1 MVEAL
6 DDGARASSSFLTSMT
21 DLSLITVTY
30 RSATTMPRFLAAARQ
45 AIPSAEIV
53 VIDNASDD
61 DTVQVVRRHDPAA
74 KVICCA
80 ENLGFA
86 RGCNQGASQ
95 ASAEW
100 LLFLNPDLELRQVA
114 LPPPTP
120 TRDTTLWSGL
130 TAAGNT
136 GAPRSELRADTS
148 LAEDYLAQLYSHL
161 LPPGIA
167 SRIPIRR
174 RPPGWASGALFLT
187 HRNAFARAGGFDPR
201 YFLYYEDRDL
211 GAEYRRHGMPIREL
225 LTLVGTHQHGGSS
238 SNVTSARREAWSFI
252 SWLEYLAKWRGQP
265 TADRAAKRTFTVFER
280 FIRLGQ
286 ARAAIPR
293 ARTKAQ
299 HTAQVLRDIE
309 DFEGLLPPNSG
320 DYYPCARQ
328 AIRAAISRKVGK

>member
-1 MVEAL
+1 MVGAL
-6 DDGARASSSFLTSMT
+6 DERARASWSFPTSMT

-30 RSATTMPRFLAAARQ
+30 RSATTMPGFLAAARQ
-45 AIPSAEIV
+45 AVPTAEIV

-61 DTVQVVRRHDPAA
+61 DTVQVIKQHDPSA
-74 KVICCA
+74 KVVRCA

-86 RGCNQGASQ
+86 RGCNRGASQ
-95 ASAEW
+95 ASGEW

-114 LPPPTP
+114 LPPPNT
-120 TRDTTLWSGL
+120 TRDAALWSGL
-130 TAAGNT
+130 TAARDHG
-136 GAPRSELRADTS
+136 PPYSELRADTS

-161 LPPGIA
+161 LPPVIA

-174 RPPGWASGALFLT
+174 RPAGWASGALFLT
-187 HRNAFARAGGFDPR
+187 HRDAFARAGGFDRR

-225 LTLVGTHQHGGSS
+225 VTLVGTHQHGGSS
-238 SNVTSARREAWSFI
+238 SNVTSAQREAWAFL

-265 TADRAAKRTFTVFER
+265 TANRAATTTFTVFER
-280 FIRLGQ
+280 FIQLGH

-293 ARTKAQ
+293 ARTKAR

-309 DFEGLLPPNSG
+309 DFEDLLPSTSG

-328 AIRAAISRKVGK
+328 AIRAANSHRVGK